1 MKTLEKHLMHFYH
14 NMADYRDRHVF
25 QALHHHSEINST
37 NWIYSLKFIS
47 DYVRMQIINIFRM
60 GSNINIAIH
69 KFIEV
74 SQKVLQVPVSINKK
88 NMKKNRAFPPTN
100 LHDDFPALF
109 SPLPNIPIYIPE
121 YTVAWKY
128 IYNSRRY
135 IIVSALFFVTIHW

>member
-74 SQKVLQVPVSINKK
+74 SQKVLQVPVSIKK
-88 NMKKNRAFPPTN
+88 IWKKTEHFRQLIYMMTFLHYFPPSQTY
-100 LHDDFPALF
+100 LF
-109 SPLPNIPIYIPE
+109 TFLSIR
-121 YTVAWKY
+121 
-128 IYNSRRY
+128 SRGNTY
-135 IIVSALFFVTIHW
+135 IILEDTSSSQLYFLWPSIGN